1 MRNIKIGK
9 LLLLG
14 FSIPVMAIIGLM
26 LLSLSQMNTI
36 NQQSTE
42 ISSNWLPSVQ
52 LIERINTQ
60 TADLRND
67 EAVHIISTDAQTI
80 AQVTNQ
86 INKKK
91 QIIDKTISDYKILIS
106 SPQEQALVDEF
117 DELYHQYLAIQTDL
131 LRLSENNNNDEAK
144 AMFLGKS
151 LAAYSK
157 YSDTLI
163 KLSELNEKGA
173 ITASEYGDV
182 IYNRSMT
189 IMMVSVG
196 VVAIIIVFMALRIS
210 SLLVNSI
217 TVIQHAMIRMSQGDL
232 SVRIDNQGENELG
245 VLSDCLNKTSEQFA
259 KLTQQLITVADAV
272 DSSSQTLA
280 STMEQADS
288 NSQHMLMQVE
298 QVATAVNEM
307 SSTAMDISRNATE
320 AESSAIEANQSVDK
334 GHHALLESNKISD
347 KINHSIKESTEI
359 VNQLKSYSNEIGAVI
374 EVING
379 ISEQTNL
386 LALNA
391 AIEAARAG
399 EQGRGF
405 AVVADEVRTLAGKTQ
420 TSTINIQEIITK
432 LQNQASKAD
441 EYMQSNAYLIDE
453 AQKIAQEV
461 RDSFS
466 DIALSVSKI
475 SEMNSLVAT
484 ASTEQSSVT
493 DDISKNITQMVDMV
507 NQNVEG
513 ISHSSKASIDL
524 SKQSSNQKKVLSFF
538 TIN

>member
-1 MRNIKIGK
+1 MRDIKIGK

-14 FSIPVMAIIGLM
+14 FSVPVIAIIGLM

-80 AQVTNQ
+80 QQVTNT
-86 INKKK
+86 INQKK
-91 QIIDKTISDYKILIS
+91 QQIEKTINDYRVLIS
-106 SPQEQALVDEF
+106 SPEEQALVDEF
-117 DELYHQYLAIQTDL
+117 DGLYRQYLAVQVDL

-144 AMFLGKS
+144 ALFLGNS

-157 YSDTLI
+157 YSATLVE
-163 KLSELNEKGA
+163 LSDLNERSA
-173 ITASEYGDV
+173 LAASEYGDI
-182 IYNRSMT
+182 IYDRSMN
-189 IMMVSVG
+189 IM
-196 VVAIIIVFMALRIS
+196 VVAVIVVTIIIILMALRIS
-210 SLLVNSI
+210 TLLVSSI
-217 TVIQHAMIRMSQGDL
+217 SIIQHAMIKMSQGDL
-232 SVRIDNQGENELG
+232 SVHIDNQGENELG
-245 VLSDCLNKTSEQFA
+245 VLSDCLNKTAEQFA
-259 KLTQQLITVADAV
+259 KLTQQLISVADTV
-272 DSSSQTLA
+272 DNSSQTLA

-288 NSQHMLMQVE
+288 NSQNMLMQVE

-334 GHHALLESNKISD
+334 GHHALQESNKISD

-420 TSTINIQEIITK
+420 SSTINIQEIITK

-461 RDSFS
+461 RDAFS
-466 DIALSVSKI
+466 DIAQSVSRI

-507 NQNVEG
+507 NQNVAG
-513 ISHSSKASIDL
+513 ISHSSKASVDL
-524 SKQSSNQKKVLSFF
+524 SKQSANQKKILSFF
-538 TIN
+538 TLN

>member
-1 MRNIKIGK
+1 MRDIKIGK

-14 FSIPVMAIIGLM
+14 FSIPVIAIIGLM
-26 LLSLSQMNTI
+26 LLSLSQMDTI

-80 AQVTNQ
+80 QQVTNT
-86 INKKK
+86 INQKK
-91 QIIDKTISDYKILIS
+91 QQIEKTINDYRVLIS
-106 SPQEQALVDEF
+106 SPEEQALVDEF
-117 DELYHQYLAIQTDL
+117 DGLYRQYLAVQVDL

-144 AMFLGKS
+144 ALFLGNS
-151 LAAYSK
+151 LAAYSR
-157 YSDTLI
+157 YSATLVE
-163 KLSELNEKGA
+163 LSDLNERSA
-173 ITASEYGDV
+173 LAASEYGDI
-182 IYNRSMT
+182 IYDRSMN
-189 IMMVSVG
+189 IMIIAVI
-196 VVAIIIVFMALRIS
+196 VVTIIIILMALRIS
-210 SLLVNSI
+210 TLLVSSI
-217 TVIQHAMIRMSQGDL
+217 SIIQHAMIKMSQGDL
-232 SVRIDNQGENELG
+232 SVHIDNQGENELG
-245 VLSDCLNKTSEQFA
+245 VLSDCLNKTAEQFA
-259 KLTQQLITVADAV
+259 KLTQQLISVADTV
-272 DSSSQTLA
+272 DNSSQTLA

-288 NSQHMLMQVE
+288 NSQNMLMQVE

-334 GHHALLESNKISD
+334 GHHALQESNKISD

-466 DIALSVSKI
+466 DIALSVSRI

-507 NQNVEG
+507 NQNVAG

>member
-1 MRNIKIGK
+1 MRDIKIGK

-14 FSIPVMAIIGLM
+14 FSVPVIAIIGLM

-80 AQVTNQ
+80 QQATNT
-86 INKKK
+86 INQKK
-91 QIIDKTISDYKILIS
+91 QQIEKTINDYRMLIS
-106 SPQEQALVDEF
+106 SPEEQALVDEF
-117 DELYHQYLAIQTDL
+117 DGLYRQYLAVQVDL

-144 AMFLGKS
+144 ALFLGNS

-157 YSDTLI
+157 YSATLVE
-163 KLSELNEKGA
+163 LSDLNERSA
-173 ITASEYGDV
+173 LAASEYGDI
-182 IYNRSMT
+182 IYDRSMN
-189 IMMVSVG
+189 IM
-196 VVAIIIVFMALRIS
+196 VVAVIVVTIIIILMALRIS
-210 SLLVNSI
+210 TLLVSSI
-217 TVIQHAMIRMSQGDL
+217 SIIQHAMIKMSQGDL
-232 SVRIDNQGENELG
+232 SVHIDNQGENELG
-245 VLSDCLNKTSEQFA
+245 VLSDCLNKTAEQFA
-259 KLTQQLITVADAV
+259 KLTQQLISVADTV
-272 DSSSQTLA
+272 DNSSQTLA

-288 NSQHMLMQVE
+288 NSQNMLMQVE

-334 GHHALLESNKISD
+334 GHHALQESNKISD

-420 TSTINIQEIITK
+420 NSTINIQEIITK

-461 RDSFS
+461 RDAFS
-466 DIALSVSKI
+466 DIAQSVSRI

-507 NQNVEG
+507 NQNVAG
-513 ISHSSKASIDL
+513 ISHSSKASVDL
-524 SKQSSNQKKVLSFF
+524 SKQSANQKKILSFF
-538 TIN
+538 TLN